1 MRRVADTGPGALT
14 SSRRPVEHLAAVA
27 ELPRKCPHRLLPSPT
42 IGAEQSAGW
51 HAATQGRGSAKGT
64 GPVFTRSHGRA
75 SPRSVEHCG
84 LARGA
89 APPFEPPASRAA
101 GPHDRT
107 RRRRARSE
115 AAPPP
120 APLSARCGRTMP
132 PGWGTWCRSQAA
144 SIPSCRVEAG
154 AVRQPVDFRRERG
167 PVGGRGGGVPRQPL
181 PGTREAWPQ
190 GVGWLSHRNWPPAVA
205 SITPGIP
212 GREGGASSR
221 MSVVGRGPPVVYTAE
236 IPYSETRT
244 LRSA

>member
-1 MRRVADTGPGALT
+1 MWCRSRLELPLPHRQRAGAGASPGRPAAGC
-14 SSRRPVEHLAAVA
+14 RRP
-27 ELPRKCPHRLLPSPT
+27 ELGRRSTGSTRCS
-42 IGAEQSAGW
+42 SGW
-51 HAATQGRGSAKGT
+51 
-64 GPVFTRSHGRA
+64 
-75 SPRSVEHCG
+75 
-84 LARGA
+84 RGA

-120 APLSARCGRTMP
+120 APLSAGCGRTMP

-167 PVGGRGGGVPRQPL
+167 PVGGRGGGAPRQAL

-190 GVGWLSHRNWPPAVA
+190 RVGWLPCAKQTRPPTLGNLCRENPHTRTVRSLLHAV
-205 SITPGIP
+205 STRGKH
-212 GREGGASSR
+212 R
-221 MSVVGRGPPVVYTAE
+221 MS
-236 IPYSETRT
+236 
-244 LRSA
+244 

>member
-1 MRRVADTGPGALT
+1 MRRVADTGPGPLT

-42 IGAEQSAGW
+42 IGTEQSAGW

-75 SPRSVEHCG
+75 SPSSVEHCG

-89 APPFEPPASRAA
+89 ASPFEPPASRAA

-144 SIPSCRVEAG
+144 SDPELPR
-154 AVRQPVDFRRERG
+154 
-167 PVGGRGGGVPRQPL
+167 RGGSRATARGLPPGARTCRGSRGRSPSSAPAGDPR
-181 PGTREAWPQ
+181 
-190 GVGWLSHRNWPPAVA
+190 SVA
-205 SITPGIP
+205 PK
-212 GREGGASSR
+212 GRLA
-221 MSVVGRGPPVVYTAE
+221 
-236 IPYSETRT
+236 
-244 LRSA
+244 LRP